1 MHLRIFKDD
10 DGENTFYRLGE
21 FDRKFSSIVQMVRHY
36 SINRQVNN
44 YDMNNSFLLIFP
56 LFPDYQ
62 SRARSI
68 CAC

>member
-36 SINRQVNN
+36 SINRQVNKYN
-44 YDMNNSFLLIFP
+44 VKNSFLLIFP
-56 LFPDYQ
+56 LFSDYQ